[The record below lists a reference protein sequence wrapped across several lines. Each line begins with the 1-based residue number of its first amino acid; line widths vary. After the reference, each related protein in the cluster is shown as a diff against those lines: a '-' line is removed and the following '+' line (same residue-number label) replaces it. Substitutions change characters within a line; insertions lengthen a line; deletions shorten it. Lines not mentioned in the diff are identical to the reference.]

1 MDNKQTQI
9 DVPVTDQLKVVIFS
23 PNITDAEKLLFVSDL
38 IKHINRFTNKVDGIT
53 DAISGPADSST
64 GTQSTRQHR
73 SGAYIRV
80 RKRSGRNG
88 GRKPSTSADQWSAY
102 VLESR
107 KTTDT
112 KQLMSIAHQY
122 GFNGATASGFDKW
135 VQNNRKRY
143 GVLQ

>member
-38 IKHINRFTNKVDGIT
+38 IKHINRFTHKVDGIT
-53 DAISGPADSST
+53 DAISGPADTSM
-64 GTQSTRQHR
+64 GKHSTRQHR
-73 SGAYIRV
+73 SGAYIKV
-80 RKRSGRNG
+80 HKKTGRNG

-102 VLESR
+102 VQESQ

-112 KQLMSIAHQY
+112 KQLMNLAHQY

-143 GVLQ
+143 GGLK